1 MRMPVPVARPMQ
13 VRAGRGA
20 ALRLPIAR
28 GSLQDLQQL
37 AAARKLLLLAA
48 EPDESHQATHPRSNA
63 AGAQTASSTD
73 VAGGEAASGPAV
85 CLVLGSEGQGLSPDV
100 LASCTPVAIPMAG
113 GQMESL
119 NVGIAGGI
127 LMFVLSTGMPQLAG
141 RLDHV
146 LGRSTQSS

>member
-1 MRMPVPVARPMQ
+1 MQ

-63 AGAQTASSTD
+63 AGAKTASSTD
-73 VAGGEAASGPAV
+73 VAGGVAASGPAV

-100 LASCTPVAIPMAG
+100 LAACTPVAIPMAG

-146 LGRSTQSS
+146 LGRSAQSS

>member
-1 MRMPVPVARPMQ
+1 MQ

-28 GSLQDLQQL
+28 GSLQDLQHL

-48 EPDESHQATHPRSNA
+48 EPDDSHQDTHPCSNA
-63 AGAQTASSTD
+63 AGAKATSSTD
-73 VAGGEAASGPAV
+73 AHVAGGEAASGPPV

-100 LASCTPVAIPMAG
+100 LAACTPVAIPMAG

-127 LMFVLSTGMPQLAG
+127 LMFVLSTGMPQLTG